1 MPLSITTT
9 SSYNSSSLF
18 NGLTKFYEY
27 IFCHSFFILFSQRSV
42 SPTSG
47 NSRIKYNPVRRFV
60 ARYFARTQAKYASLV
75 DSLYASSFIYIP
87 ENCCSKLYH
96 LLERIE
102 EAYLLCA
109 FSKLRLIS
117 SSCET
122 VGKSNL
128 TNEIESL
135 RFPFGNLKLLKQLPI
150 PIGINRNGRRALRA
164 IRTRICR

>member
-27 IFCHSFFILFSQRSV
+27 IFCHSFFILPSRRLV

-47 NSRIKYNPVRRFV
+47 DSRIKFNPVRRFA
-60 ARYFARTQAKYASLV
+60 ARYFARARAKYASLV
-75 DSLYASSFIYIP
+75 DSLYANSFTYIP

-96 LLERIE
+96 FLESIE

-122 VGKSNL
+122 VRKSNL

-164 IRTRICR
+164 IRTRIWR

>member
-1 MPLSITTT
+1 M
-9 SSYNSSSLF
+9 
-18 NGLTKFYEY
+18 
-27 IFCHSFFILFSQRSV
+27 
-42 SPTSG
+42 
-47 NSRIKYNPVRRFV
+47 
-60 ARYFARTQAKYASLV
+60 
-75 DSLYASSFIYIP
+75 
-87 ENCCSKLYH
+87 
-96 LLERIE
+96 E

-109 FSKLRLIS
+109 FSKLRPIS

-164 IRTRICR
+164 IRTRIWR